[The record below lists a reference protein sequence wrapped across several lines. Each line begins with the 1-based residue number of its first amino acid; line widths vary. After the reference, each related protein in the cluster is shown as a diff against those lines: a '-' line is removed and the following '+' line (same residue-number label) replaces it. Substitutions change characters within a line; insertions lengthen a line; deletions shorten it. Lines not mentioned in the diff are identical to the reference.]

1 MHIPH
6 GFFRDTYAMSYRL
19 LESSLSQLR
28 VALGFRR
35 QAINTKVTDWKQS
48 KWFFEKL
55 KKTQHPHFK
64 EKITLE
70 NSSAK
75 QLC

>member
-48 KWFFEKL
+48 K
-55 KKTQHPHFK
+55 
-64 EKITLE
+64 
-70 NSSAK
+70 
-75 QLC
+75 